1 VGILTINLNQSNGAV
16 RSSGGV
22 IDQPEDLSLRT
33 SKIEQ
38 VLNVRRNLR
47 LEFILQRVK
56 ILLFAFLGLG
66 AAALVA
72 EQASAPVP
80 SQQPGAGQGSPQA
93 PAAPPGATSVRPQPR
108 PSAYPV
114 RPPADPA
121 IVARGRQIFSA
132 NCSFCHGS
140 DARGGEGGPN
150 LIRSEVVMDDSD
162 GELITTVV
170 QNGRPDKGMPKFDLS
185 RPEIGTIAT
194 FLHSIPVGGRAA
206 TTGMVDPLV
215 GNARAG
221 EAFFNGSGKCT
232 SCHSVTGDLA
242 GIGAKFTDV
251 RALQGAMLSGADVG
265 RVGSSAS
272 SNNRKTV
279 TVTLASGQTV
289 EGKLD
294 QIDDF
299 IVSLTDAD
307 GNYHSYTRHGDSPK
321 VAVKNPLQ
329 PHLDMLPTFK
339 DDDVHNLTA
348 YLVTL
353 K

>member
-1 VGILTINLNQSNGAV
+1 
-16 RSSGGV
+16 
-22 IDQPEDLSLRT
+22 
-33 SKIEQ
+33 
-38 VLNVRRNLR
+38 
-47 LEFILQRVK
+47 VK
-56 ILLFAFLGLG
+56 IVLLTFLGLG
-66 AAALVA
+66 AAVLLAQQSSVPVPA
-72 EQASAPVP
+72 QQAGATQGDPQAAPV
-80 SQQPGAGQGSPQA
+80 
-93 PAAPPGATSVRPQPR
+93 ATPVRPPAR

-121 IVARGRQIFSA
+121 AVTRGRQIFSA

-150 LIRSEVVMDDSD
+150 LIRSEIVMDDND
-162 GELITTVV
+162 GELIATVV

-185 RPEIGTIAT
+185 RPEIATIAT

-215 GNARAG
+215 GNAKAG
-221 EAFFNGSGKCT
+221 ETFFNGTGKCT

-251 RALQGAMLSGADVG
+251 RALQGDMLSGGGAARG
-265 RVGSSAS
+265 GPSAS
-272 SNNRKTV
+272 SNHPKTV
-279 TVTLASGQTV
+279 TVTLSSGQTV
-289 EGKLD
+289 EGRLD
-294 QIDDF
+294 QFDDF
-299 IVSLTDAD
+299 IVSLTDSD

-321 VAVKNPLQ
+321 VVVKNPLQ

-339 DDDVHNLTA
+339 DDDLHNLTA